1 MNNQWRNQFHIEME
15 QGLINDPN
23 GLCYVNGEY
32 KVFYQWNPTGCEHKN
47 KHWGLVK
54 TKDFV
59 HYSKPE
65 IILKPDQPIDKD
77 GCYSGCGVM
86 LNDQLH
92 LFYTGNVKDGELRI
106 PHQCMAVLDEKDQLL
121 FKEAIIIG
129 TPKGYTGHF
138 RDPFY
143 FKMNELHC
151 LLLGIQNDELKG
163 RMVVYTSKD
172 LKHWDFY
179 GEVKTGLEDFGYM
192 WECPNLVSFDDADA
206 LIFSPQGLNAEELR
220 YQNRYQSGYVLGKY
234 DFKHNEFNHGEF
246 YELDHGFDFYAPQ
259 VFTHDGR
266 TMMIAWMGMPDEES
280 EYPTAEDGYLY
291 TLTLPRDITSVNG
304 KLIQKLSKEYY
315 DLRDKLIFN
324 GCKHEVKEF
333 SYPLHSCAEINVELN
348 YSSRVECVFVYGNEQ
363 LKLIFDPEKETCTLV
378 KANFHYGKDT
388 KRCMNYTGKHV
399 KLQMV
404 LDTSVLE
411 IFINEGEAVM
421 SSLFYPLDEL
431 SEFKIISDETFDVL
445 SCDIW
450 QLKGITYE

>member
-1 MNNQWRNQFHIEME
+1 MNNQWRNHFHIEME
-15 QGLINDPN
+15 HGLINDPN

-32 KVFYQWNPTGCEHKN
+32 KIFYQWNPTGCEHKN

-86 LNDQLH
+86 LNHQLH
-92 LFYTGNVKDGELRI
+92 LFYTGNVKKGEVRI
-106 PHQCMAVLDEKDQLL
+106 PHQCMAVLDETDKLL
-121 FKEAIIIG
+121 FKEALIIDS
-129 TPKGYTGHF
+129 PQGYTGHF

-143 FKMNELHC
+143 FKMKDQHC
-151 LLLGIQNDELKG
+151 LLFGIQNDELKG
-163 RMVVYTSKD
+163 RMVVYVSED
-172 LKHWDFY
+172 LKQWKFY

-192 WECPNLVSFDDADA
+192 WECPNLVFFDDADA
-206 LIFSPQGLNAEELR
+206 LIFSPQGLKAEER
-220 YQNRYQSGYVLGKY
+220 QYQNRYQSGYVLGKY
-234 DFKHNEFNHGEF
+234 DFEKNTFDHGAF

-259 VFTHDGR
+259 VFTHEHR

-291 TLTLPRDITSVNG
+291 TLTLPRDLTLEDG
-304 KLIQKLSKEYY
+304 KLKQRLSEEYVQ
-315 DLRDKLIFN
+315 LRDKQIFN
-324 GCKHEVKEF
+324 AAYRQVKAI
-333 SYPLHSCAEINVELN
+333 SCPLNSWSEINLELA
-348 YSSRVECVFVYGNEQ
+348 YSSRIECVFVYGDEQ
-363 LKLIFDPEKETCTLV
+363 LKLIFDPEKELCSLV
-378 KANFHYGKDT
+378 KANFHYGKNT
-388 KRCMNYTGKHV
+388 KRCMTYQGNHV
-399 KLQMV
+399 KLQMI

-421 SSLFYPLDEL
+421 SSLFYPLHEL

>member
-32 KVFYQWNPTGCEHKN
+32 KIFYQWNPTGCEHKN

-65 IILKPDQPIDKD
+65 IILKPNQSIDKD

-86 LNDQLH
+86 LSDQLH
-92 LFYTGNVKDGELRI
+92 LFYTGNVKDGDIRI
-106 PHQCMAVLDEKDQLL
+106 PHQCMAILDEKDQLL
-121 FKEAIIIG
+121 CKEAIIVG

-143 FKMNELHC
+143 FKMNDLYC
-151 LLLGIQNDELKG
+151 LLLGIQNDDLKG
-163 RMVVYTSKD
+163 RMVVYTSND
-172 LKHWDFY
+172 LKHWNFY
-179 GEVKTGLEDFGYM
+179 GEVKTRFEDFGYM
-192 WECPNLVSFDDADA
+192 WECPNFVSFNDVDA
-206 LIFSPQGLNAEELR
+206 LIFSPQGLICEELR

-234 DFKHNEFNHGEF
+234 DFEHNEFNHGEF

-259 VFTHDGR
+259 VFTHEGR

-315 DLRDKLIFN
+315 NLREQLIFN
-324 GCKHEVKEF
+324 ECIHDVKAF
-333 SYPLHSCAEINVELN
+333 SYSLHTCAEINLELE
-348 YSSRVECVFVYGNEQ
+348 YSSRIECVFGYGKEQ
-363 LKLIFDPEKETCTLV
+363 LKLIFDPEKEVCTLV

-388 KRCMNYTGKHV
+388 KRCMTYTGHHV
-399 KLQMV
+399 KLQMI

-421 SSLFYPLDEL
+421 SSLFYPLHEL
-431 SEFKIISDETFDVL
+431 NEFKIISEDVYDVL
-445 SCDIW
+445 SCKIW